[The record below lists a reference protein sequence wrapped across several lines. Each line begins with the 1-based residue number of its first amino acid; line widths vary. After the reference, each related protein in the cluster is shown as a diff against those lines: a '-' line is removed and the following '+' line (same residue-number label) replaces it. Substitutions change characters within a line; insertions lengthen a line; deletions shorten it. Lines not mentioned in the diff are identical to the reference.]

1 MAGDQSWRMDAAC
14 AEVDPELWFPEQG
27 DPAIAAKR
35 ICVGCPVRR
44 ECLAFALRVNE
55 RSGVWGGLST
65 VERRPLRRLPL
76 SIALAI
82 TEPQPSSDAA

>member
-27 DPAIAAKR
+27 DPAITAKR

-44 ECLAFALRVNE
+44 ECLAFALRTNE

-76 SIALAI
+76 SIALATI
-82 TEPQPSSDAA
+82 ERQPGSDAA